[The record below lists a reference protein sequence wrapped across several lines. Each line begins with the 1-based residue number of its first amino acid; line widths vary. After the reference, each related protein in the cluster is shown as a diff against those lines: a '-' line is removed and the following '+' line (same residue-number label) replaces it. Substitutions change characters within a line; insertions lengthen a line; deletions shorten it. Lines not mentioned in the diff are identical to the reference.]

1 MDNQII
7 SVPTSVKMLECP
19 MVGHLHGNNK
29 STHVLVVLESKNR
42 RDDSLYLLV
51 FLFVCFVL
59 LIKNRET
66 SKGNTKVKR
75 TRNFHCCE
83 NAWEMI
89 SCISCHGTLKEHLVE
104 ELVHKETKI
113 SN

>member
-1 MDNQII
+1 MNNQII

-51 FLFVCFVL
+51 FLFVCFVV

-83 NAWEMI
+83 NAWEMRKGGWEFI
-89 SCISCHGTLKEHLVE
+89 IHRIRDSI
-104 ELVHKETKI
+104 I
-113 SN
+113 P